1 MIKLIKEDS
10 KYRLV
15 NTEKIFIN
23 NKNNIIFTSKN
34 IKFSYTDDIR
44 MIGEFDKYH
53 ETVYLLMSRDDDN
66 DFIPVIDMKITK
78 NLFEFIKEKLENISK
93 SYGNI
98 LEYEIIEDDKIVSSE
113 ELNSNIIKEKV
124 LNVEFSKVFDKWGMR
139 ITYQDERLKR
149 GTFTDSKIKV
159 SSNYNIEYDRI
170 NNWLYIL
177 GKNKG
182 KDNNIIVVS
191 DEEKE
196 IIEDKVKR
204 INENYGVEKRWR
216 AENGKGYYY
225 ITNSNFG
232 INIDF
237 EHNDVIDNIRYELG
251 NYFKNKEL
259 AGSKIK
265 EIKELL
271 LK

>member
-1 MIKLIKEDS
+1 MIKLIKDND

-23 NKNNIIFTSKN
+23 DKNNIIFTSKD

-53 ETVYLLMSRDDDN
+53 ETVYLLISRDDDN
-66 DFIPVIDMKITK
+66 DLIPIIDMKITK

-93 SYGNI
+93 NYGNI
-98 LEYEIIEDDKIVSSE
+98 LEYEIIEYNKIVSSE
-113 ELNSNIIKEKV
+113 ELNLNTIKEEV
-124 LNVEFSKVFDKWGMR
+124 LKVEFSKVFDKWGMR

-149 GTFTDSKIKV
+149 GIFTDSKVKV
-159 SSNYNIEYDRI
+159 SSNYNIEYDKI

-216 AENGKGYYY
+216 AEENKTYYF
-225 ITNSNFG
+225 ISASNFY
-232 INIDF
+232 ID
-237 EHNDVIDNIRYELG
+237 DDYNIRDKIDDERYKIG
-251 NYFKNKEL
+251 NYFRTKEL
-259 AGSKIK
+259 AKKKIK
-265 EIKELL
+265 EIKEIL

>member
-1 MIKLIKEDS
+1 MIRLIKNKD
-10 KYRLV
+10 KYRFV
-15 NTEKIFIN
+15 NTEKVINDEKNIKIFIN
-23 NKNNIIFTSKN
+23 VNIR
-34 IKFSYTDDIR
+34 FSYTYDINN
-44 MIGEFDKYH
+44 IGKYNN
-53 ETVYLLMSRDDDN
+53 EKGMVNLLMDN
-66 DFIPVIDMKITK
+66 DKCYIPKIDVEITEAM
-78 NLFEFIKEKLENISK
+78 FYFIKGELEKIINN
-93 SYGNI
+93 YGNI
-98 LEYEIIEDDKIVSSE
+98 IKYEVICEDEEINMRDNVLEVDFER
-113 ELNSNIIKEKV
+113 
-124 LNVEFSKVFDKWGMR
+124 VFDKWGMR

-191 DEEKE
+191 EEEKE

-216 AENGKGYYY
+216 AEENKTYYF
-225 ITNSNFG
+225 ISASNFY
-232 INIDF
+232 ID
-237 EHNDVIDNIRYELG
+237 DDYDIRDKIDDERYKIG
-251 NYFKNKEL
+251 NYFRTKEL
-259 AGSKIK
+259 AENKVK

>member
-1 MIKLIKEDS
+1 MIRLIKNKD
-10 KYRLV
+10 KYRFV
-15 NTEKIFIN
+15 NTEKIIN
-23 NKNNIIFTSKN
+23 DEKN
-34 IKFSYTDDIR
+34 IKIFINVNIRFSYTRDINN
-44 MIGEFDKYH
+44 IGKYNSEKGMVNLLMDNDKCYIPKIDVDITEAMFYFIKDELEKIINNYGNIIKYEVICEDGDNTVENDVLRVEFDK
-53 ETVYLLMSRDDDN
+53 
-66 DFIPVIDMKITK
+66 I
-78 NLFEFIKEKLENISK
+78 
-93 SYGNI
+93 
-98 LEYEIIEDDKIVSSE
+98 
-113 ELNSNIIKEKV
+113 
-124 LNVEFSKVFDKWGMR
+124 FDKWGMR

-149 GTFTDSKIKV
+149 GTFTDRKIKV

-204 INENYGVEKRWR
+204 INENYSVEKGWR
-216 AENGKGYYY
+216 AEENKTYYF
-225 ITNSNFG
+225 ISASNFY
-232 INIDF
+232 ID
-237 EHNDVIDNIRYELG
+237 DDYDIRDKIDDERYKIG
-251 NYFKNKEL
+251 NYFRTKEL
-259 AGSKIK
+259 AKKKIK